1 MMNAVMNMILEMLR
15 MLWYYVLQYGYVA
28 LYWLLKLLK
37 VQTRNWNRS
46 ASRKQL
52 EKSFSGLGA
61 EIYALYKQGEEKDW
75 PNVPMVQQQL
85 RQVEEAESRVFQVD
99 NLIEAIQK
107 NFEQKKEA
115 VAAKYTAKRA
125 ETAKPSEDEP
135 LDE

>member
-1 MMNAVMNMILEMLR
+1 MNAVMNMILEMLR

-52 EKSFSGLGA
+52 EKSFSALGA
-61 EIYALYKQGEEKDW
+61 EIYALFKQGEEKDW
-75 PNVPMVQQQL
+75 PNVAMVQQQL
-85 RQVEEAESRVFQVD
+85 RQVEEAESKVFQVD
-99 NLIEAIQK
+99 DLIEAVK
-107 NFEQKKEA
+107 RDYEQKKEEVTA
-115 VAAKYTAKRA
+115 RYTARRA
-125 ETAKPSEDEP
+125 ETAKPAEDEP

>member
-1 MMNAVMNMILEMLR
+1 MNAVMNMILEMLR

-52 EKSFSGLGA
+52 EKSFGGLGT
-61 EIYALYKQGEEKDW
+61 EIYALYKQGAEGDW
-75 PNVPMVQQQL
+75 RNVSMVQQQL
-85 RQVEEAESRVFQVD
+85 KQVEEAEAKVFQVD
-99 NLIEAIQK
+99 DLIDAVK
-107 NFEQKKEA
+107 RDFEQKKEE
-115 VAAKYTAKRA
+115 VKAKYTAKRA
-125 ETAKPSEDEP
+125 ETAKPAEDEP

>member
-1 MMNAVMNMILEMLR
+1 MNAVMKVILEMSK

-28 LYWLLKLLK
+28 LYWLLRLLK
-37 VQTRNWNRS
+37 VQTRNWNRC

-61 EIYALYKQGEEKDW
+61 EIYALYKQGEETDW

-85 RQVEEAESRVFQVD
+85 KQVEEAESKVFQVD
-99 NLIEAIQK
+99 DLIEAVK
-107 NFEQKKEA
+107 RDFESKKEE
-115 VAAKYTAKRA
+115 VKAKYTAKRA
-125 ETAKPSEDEP
+125 ETAKPAEDEP